1 MKYNYGQTMT
11 SIKDV
16 ESCYE
21 RLADEELK
29 TIAKIALDNL
39 SHVVVGLAL
48 PQALLMESIRRNKR
62 LNYIISASKS
72 LKISLDTVFESEKA
86 KLFQVVEM
94 RLNKENQNIT
104 NDAIKLL
111 ESFREVPLIENAI
124 RVQALNSLVNIWTIF
139 ESSTKEI
146 WKCLLNGHQN
156 IFLNNILKEG
166 DNSEVAGISGK
177 SISIDFLGK
186 YNFNINNKLGEILC
200 EKYDFTSCQ
209 GIKKAFT
216 DLQKKKKAKL
226 IFIDNPILY
235 NLEITRNLIVH
246 NAGIIDNK
254 YLQKN
259 STTNQIIGELL
270 EITIDKFNTYEE
282 TMTKT
287 LVGIFN
293 YCEELLGGNANV
305 D

>member
-21 RLADEELK
+21 RLEDEELK
-29 TIAKIALDNL
+29 RIAKIAIENL

-72 LKISLDTVFESEKA
+72 LKISLDTVLESEKA
-86 KLFQVVEM
+86 KLFEVVEM
-94 RLNKENQNIT
+94 RLKKESQNIT
-104 NDAIKLL
+104 DDAIKLL
-111 ESFREVPLIENAI
+111 DSFREVPLIENAI

-166 DNSEVAGISGK
+166 DNNEVEGISGK

-200 EKYDFTSCQ
+200 EKYDFTSCH

-259 STTNQIIGELL
+259 STTNQTMGELL
-270 EITIDKFNTYEE
+270 EITIEKFNTYEE
-282 TMTKT
+282 IMTKT
-287 LVGIFN
+287 LVGIFE
-293 YCEELLGGNANV
+293 YCEELLGSNAK
-305 D
+305 DD